1 MNRWKLLLTGLLLLN
16 CLGIFWIWGTALDEG
31 AFAEGIFTYQMEGN
45 IPIFHLAAE
54 FGMAILTAIGLIG
67 WWRNRAW
74 GRAILMLGLG
84 MFTYSAINSMG
95 WALVND
101 FVLVIPMV
109 FTLLLVSVTV
119 PMLFRTG

>member
-16 CLGIFWIWGTALDEG
+16 CLGIFWIWGTALGEG